1 MPMADHPSDLR
12 TPLGRVRFL
21 GSARMGTT
29 DAWVVHLTSLAL
41 VPLTVG
47 FVWLM
52 LDLLRK
58 DYNGVRAELARPIPA
73 IVLLAFIL
81 AGVVH
86 MELGMRSIIVDYI
99 GGQSR
104 AWALAANT
112 LFAAL
117 LALACV
123 YATLRIAFT

>member
-1 MPMADHPSDLR
+1 LVDHPSDLR

-29 DAWVVHLTSLAL
+29 EARLIHLTSVAL
-41 VPLTVG
+41 VPLTLG

-52 LDLLRK
+52 VDLLRK
-58 DYNGVRAELARPIPA
+58 DYNGVRAELTRPVPA
-73 IVLLAFIL
+73 ILLLAFIF
-81 AGVVH
+81 AGIVH
-86 MELGMRSIIVDYI
+86 MELGMRSVIVDYI

-112 LFAAL
+112 CFAAL
-117 LALACV
+117 LALACL
-123 YATLRIAFT
+123 YATLRVAFT

>member
-1 MPMADHPSDLR
+1 MAEHPSDLR

-21 GSARMGTT
+21 GSARTGTT
-29 DAWVVHLTSLAL
+29 DAWFVHLTSIAL
-41 VPLTVG
+41 IPLTVG
-47 FVWLM
+47 FVWLI
-52 LDLLRK
+52 LDLLRN
-58 DYNGVRAELARPIPA
+58 DYNGVRAELARPISA
-73 IVLLAFIL
+73 ILLLAFIL
-81 AGVVH
+81 AGIIH
-86 MELGMRSIIVDYI
+86 MELGMRSIIVDYV
-99 GGQSR
+99 GGQTR

>member
-1 MPMADHPSDLR
+1 MADHPSDLR

-21 GSARMGTT
+21 GSARTGTM
-29 DAWVVHLTSLAL
+29 DAWVVHLTSVAL

-47 FVWLM
+47 FVWLV

-58 DYNGVRAELARPIPA
+58 DYNGVRAELARPIPV
-73 IVLLAFIL
+73 ILLLAFVI
-81 AGVVH
+81 AGIVH
-86 MELGMRSIIVDYI
+86 MELGMRSVIVDYI

-112 LFAAL
+112 CFAAL
-117 LALACV
+117 VALACV
-123 YATLRIAFT
+123 YATLRVAFT

>member
-1 MPMADHPSDLR
+1 LADHPSDLR

-29 DAWVVHLTSLAL
+29 DAWIVHLTSVALA
-41 VPLTVG
+41 PLTIG

-52 LDLLRK
+52 LDLLGK

-73 IVLLAFIL
+73 ILLLAFIL
-81 AGVVH
+81 AGIIH
-86 MELGMRSIIVDYI
+86 MELGMRSAIDDYI

-112 LFAAL
+112 CFAAL

>member
-1 MPMADHPSDLR
+1 MADHPSDLR

-29 DAWVVHLTSLAL
+29 DAWLVHLTSVAL
-41 VPLTVG
+41 IPLTLG
-47 FVWLM
+47 FVWLI

-58 DYNGVRAELARPIPA
+58 DYNGVRAELARPVPA
-73 IVLLAFIL
+73 ILLLAFIL
-81 AGVVH
+81 AGIVH

-99 GGQSR
+99 GGQAR
-104 AWALAANT
+104 GWALAANT

>member
-1 MPMADHPSDLR
+1 MVDHPNDLR

-21 GSARMGTT
+21 GSARSGTT
-29 DAWVVHLTSLAL
+29 DAWFIHLTSVAL
-41 VPLTVG
+41 IPLTVG

-73 IVLLAFIL
+73 ILLLGFIL
-81 AGVVH
+81 AGIVH

>member
-1 MPMADHPSDLR
+1 MVEHPSDLR

-29 DAWVVHLTSLAL
+29 DAWLIHLTSVAL
-41 VPLTVG
+41 IPLTVG
-47 FVWLM
+47 LVWLI

-58 DYNGVRAELARPIPA
+58 DYNGVRAELARPTEA
-73 IVLLAFIL
+73 ILLLAFIL
-81 AGVVH
+81 AGIVH
-86 MELGMRSIIVDYI
+86 MEFGMRSIIVDYI

-104 AWALAANT
+104 AWALAANS

>member
-1 MPMADHPSDLR
+1 MVDHPSDLR

-21 GSARMGTT
+21 GPGRTGTT
-29 DAWVVHLTSLAL
+29 DAWLVHLTSVAL
-41 VPLTVG
+41 IPLTVG
-47 FVWLM
+47 FVWLV

-73 IVLLAFIL
+73 ILLLAFIL
-81 AGVVH
+81 AGIVH
-86 MELGMRSIIVDYI
+86 MELGARSIIVDYI

-123 YATLRIAFT
+123 YATLRTAFT

>member
-1 MPMADHPSDLR
+1 MADHPNDLR
-12 TPLGRVRFL
+12 TPLGRVRFH
-21 GSARMGTT
+21 GSARMGTR
-29 DAWVVHLTSLAL
+29 DAWIVHLTSVALA
-41 VPLTVG
+41 PLTIG

-52 LDLLRK
+52 LDLLGK

-73 IVLLAFIL
+73 ILLLAFIL
-81 AGVVH
+81 AGVIH

-112 LFAAL
+112 CFAAL

>member
-1 MPMADHPSDLR
+1 MADHPSDLR

-21 GSARMGTT
+21 GSARMGAAE
-29 DAWVVHLTSLAL
+29 AWLIHLTALAL
-41 VPLTVG
+41 APLTVG
-47 FVWLM
+47 FVWLV
-52 LDLLRK
+52 LDLSRK

-81 AGVVH
+81 AGIVH
-86 MELGMRSIIVDYI
+86 MELGMRSVILDYI

-112 LFAAL
+112 CFAAL

-123 YATLRIAFT
+123 YATLRVAFT

>member
-1 MPMADHPSDLR
+1 LVDHPGDLR
-12 TPLGRVRFL
+12 TPLSRVRFL

-29 DAWVVHLTSLAL
+29 EARLIHLTSVAL
-41 VPLTVG
+41 VPLTLG

-52 LDLLRK
+52 VDLLRK
-58 DYNGVRAELARPIPA
+58 DYNGVRAELTRPVPA
-73 IVLLAFIL
+73 ILLLAFVF
-81 AGVVH
+81 AGIVH

-112 LFAAL
+112 CFAAL
-117 LALACV
+117 LAVACL
-123 YATLRIAFT
+123 YATLRVAFT

>member
-1 MPMADHPSDLR
+1 MADHPSDLR
-12 TPLGRVRFL
+12 TPLSRVRFL
-21 GSARMGTT
+21 GSARRGTT
-29 DAWVVHLTSLAL
+29 DAWLVHLTSLAL
-41 VPLTVG
+41 APLTLG

-52 LDLLRK
+52 LDLLHK
-58 DYNGVRAELARPIPA
+58 DYNGVRAEFGRPLPA
-73 IVLLAFIL
+73 ILLLAFIL

-99 GGQSR
+99 GGQQR

-112 LFAAL
+112 CFAVL

-123 YATLRIAFT
+123 YAALRVAFT

>member
-1 MPMADHPSDLR
+1 MADHPSDLR

-29 DAWVVHLTSLAL
+29 DAWIVHVTSVALA
-41 VPLTVG
+41 PLTIG
-47 FVWLM
+47 FAWLM
-52 LDLLRK
+52 LDLLSK

-73 IVLLAFIL
+73 ILLLAFIL
-81 AGVVH
+81 AGVIH
-86 MELGMRSIIVDYI
+86 MELGMRSIIDDYI

-112 LFAAL
+112 CFAAL

>member
-1 MPMADHPSDLR
+1 MAAHPSDLR
-12 TPLGRVRFL
+12 TPLARVRFL

-29 DAWVVHLTSLAL
+29 EAWLVHLTAVAL
-41 VPLTVG
+41 IPLTVG
-47 FVWLM
+47 IVWLM

-73 IVLLAFIL
+73 ILLLAFIL
-81 AGVVH
+81 AGIVH

-123 YATLRIAFT
+123 YATLRVAFT

>member
-1 MPMADHPSDLR
+1 MTDHPSDLR

-21 GSARMGTT
+21 GSSRTGTA
-29 DAWVVHLTSLAL
+29 DAWLIHLTAVAL

-47 FVWLM
+47 FVWLI

-58 DYNGVRAELARPIPA
+58 DYNGVRAELARPVPA
-73 IVLLAFIL
+73 ILLVAFVL
-81 AGVVH
+81 AGIVH
-86 MELGMRSIIVDYI
+86 MELGMRSVIVDYV
-99 GGQSR
+99 GGQPR

-112 LFAAL
+112 LVAAL

>member
-1 MPMADHPSDLR
+1 MADHPSDLR

-29 DAWVVHLTSLAL
+29 DAWIVHLTSLAL
-41 VPLTVG
+41 VPLTLG

-52 LDLLRK
+52 LDLLHK
-58 DYNGVRAELARPIPA
+58 DYNGVREQLGRPIPA
-73 IVLLAFIL
+73 ILLLAFIL
-81 AGVVH
+81 AGIVH

-112 LFAAL
+112 CFAAL